1 VSACDAFNAM
11 TTDRSYRKGRS
22 PEAALAEMQANRGTQ
37 FDPAVVDALTEIIER
52 DAAAARGGTARFPR
66 EPPLG

>member
-1 VSACDAFNAM
+1 
-11 TTDRSYRKGRS
+11 
-22 PEAALAEMQANRGTQ
+22 MQANSGTQ
-37 FDPAVVDALTEIIER
+37 FDPSVVDALTEIIER

>member
-1 VSACDAFNAM
+1 M

-22 PEAALAEMQANRGTQ
+22 PEAALAEMQANSGTQ